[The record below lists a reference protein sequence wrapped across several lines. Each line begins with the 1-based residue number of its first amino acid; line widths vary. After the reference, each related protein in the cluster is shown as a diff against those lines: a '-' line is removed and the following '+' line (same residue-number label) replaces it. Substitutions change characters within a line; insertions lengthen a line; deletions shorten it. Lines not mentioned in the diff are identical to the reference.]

1 MRSLN
6 IKLFEYGIENMT
18 YYIEERDNP
27 HELIEPIKGI
37 IGSYFG
43 TNKNV
48 TLDSF
53 IRANKNV
60 TLGAFVR
67 KIQYLLFSL
76 TDLETKNEWIEKIAV
91 TTIAFPV
98 VKTITPKTSKYYY
111 KQTKCPPKLVKKV
124 RSDSRIVITTNCN
137 SYCFN
142 IAHPAVNT
150 VNSLDTI
157 IRTRMCK
164 RNWPNNDRK
173 FKYQQGGKVF
183 SCHKY
188 FLTPPDPNK
197 EFIRYIDLFS
207 IFVARSK
214 FTIIDKLT
222 SILNCTKFTINPS
235 TKITKVNYF

>member
-18 YYIEERDNP
+18 YYIEERDSP

-37 IGSYFG
+37 IGSYFS
-43 TNKNV
+43 TNKN
-48 TLDSF
+48 
-53 IRANKNV
+53 I

-76 TDLETKNEWIEKIAV
+76 TDLETTNEWVEKIAV
-91 TTIAFPV
+91 STIAFPV
-98 VKTITPKTSKYYY
+98 VKIITPKTRVCYYTR
-111 KQTKCPPKLVKKV
+111 TKCSPKSVKKV

-142 IAHPAVNT
+142 ITHPAVNT

-183 SCHKY
+183 SCHKR
-188 FLTPPDPNK
+188 FLTPPDPNE

-207 IFVARSK
+207 ILITRSK

-222 SILNCTKFTINPS
+222 SMLNRTKFTINPS